1 MANLPERIEVD
12 AAKRAEDEA
21 AETLATLDEQ
31 RHDLGRQQKR
41 FDDEISSI
49 TSHVEEVEATL
60 YGGTVRA
67 PKELTDLQSEL
78 NSLKRHRRDVE
89 DQQLDVMEQLEPVDA
104 ERAKLLDVAS
114 KAAEQREAAT
124 ARLDAASEVI
134 NSDLD
139 SLAARRAELA
149 EPLDDALLTSYDQLR
164 TRFGG
169 VAIAQLS
176 GGRCSGCHLSL
187 PAVDLDTIKRAPAD
201 QQVSCPECGRLL
213 AR

>member
-1 MANLPERIEVD
+1 
-12 AAKRAEDEA
+12 
-21 AETLATLDEQ
+21 
-31 RHDLGRQQKR
+31 
-41 FDDEISSI
+41 
-49 TSHVEEVEATL
+49 
-60 YGGTVRA
+60 
-67 PKELTDLQSEL
+67 
-78 NSLKRHRRDVE
+78 
-89 DQQLDVMEQLEPVDA
+89 
-104 ERAKLLDVAS
+104 
-114 KAAEQREAAT
+114 
-124 ARLDAASEVI
+124 DAASEVI

-187 PAVDLDTIKRAPAD
+187 PAVELDTIKRAPAA

>member
-1 MANLPERIEVD
+1 MCIRD
-12 AAKRAEDEA
+12 S
-21 AETLATLDEQ
+21 
-31 RHDLGRQQKR
+31 
-41 FDDEISSI
+41 DEISSI

-187 PAVDLDTIKRAPAD
+187 PAVELDTIKRAPAA

>member
-1 MANLPERIEVD
+1 
-12 AAKRAEDEA
+12 
-21 AETLATLDEQ
+21 
-31 RHDLGRQQKR
+31 
-41 FDDEISSI
+41 
-49 TSHVEEVEATL
+49 
-60 YGGTVRA
+60 VRA